1 MLGEVYITNIIFL
14 LVSFLA
20 STIGSICGVGGGI
33 IIKPVLDAVGIMSV
47 SSISFLS
54 GCTVLSMSI
63 ISVYKNIKSNI
74 SKCMNIKIS
83 TLLGIGAAIGGILGN
98 KAFQLLKLVF
108 KNENRVG
115 SIQSF
120 FLILITIATLIYV
133 KEKNKINTLSI
144 ENSNLCVLIGV
155 LLGLTSAFLGIGGGP
170 INLVVLSYFFSMKT
184 KIAAAN
190 SIYIIMFS
198 QITSFFSTIIGG
210 NIPAFSRGTLIVM
223 ILGGSIGGLVGSKIN
238 KSISTKKVDK
248 LFIYLILI
256 IIAINIYNFF
266 KLAV

>member
-1 MLGEVYITNIIFL
+1 MEELYITNIIFL

-20 STIGSICGVGGGI
+20 STIGSICGIGGGI

-47 SSISFLS
+47 SAIGFLS

-63 ISVYKNIKSNI
+63 ISVYKNIKSNVRN
-74 SKCMNIKIS
+74 CMNMKIS
-83 TLLGIGAAIGGILGN
+83 TLLGIGAAIGGVLGS
-98 KAFQLLKLVF
+98 KTFQLLKLIF
-108 KNENRVG
+108 KSDNRVG
-115 SIQSF
+115 AIQSF
-120 FLILITIATLIYV
+120 SLIIITIATLIYI
-133 KEKNKINTLSI
+133 KEKNKINTLNV
-144 ENSNLCVLIGV
+144 ENPYLCMLIGL
-155 LLGLTSAFLGIGGGP
+155 LLGLISAFLGIGGGP

-210 NIPAFSRGTLIVM
+210 NIPNFSGVTLIVM

-248 LFIYLILI
+248 LFIYLILSI
-256 IIAINIYNFF
+256 ITINIYNFF
-266 KLAV
+266 KLSV